1 MADSEKK
8 DLEKKQEEL
17 TFEQKLS
24 RMEDISK
31 SLSDPATDLQAAVSL
46 YEEGMKL
53 AKDVDDELSKIERRI
68 EIVTSRPGE
77 SAGGVITEP
86 YIQ

>member
-1 MADSEKK
+1 MADT
-8 DLEKKQEEL
+8 EKKQEEK

-53 AKDVDDELSKIERRI
+53 AREVDDELSKIERRI

-77 SAGGVITEP
+77 SDGGVITEP

>member
-1 MADSEKK
+1 MAENK
-8 DLEKKQEEL
+8 ETTM

-31 SLSDPATDLQAAVSL
+31 SLSDPATDLQAAVGL

-53 AKDVDDELSKIERRI
+53 AKEVDDELAGIERRI

-77 SAGGVITEP
+77 SPDGVMTEE
-86 YIQ
+86 YRQ